1 MIKLESYLKSG
12 PVDVEYISHV
22 GPFQKTSKKGN
33 TFAAYTYT
41 FRLRSTGETFEQM
54 LFDSDHRKIGYVGPN
69 ALIRIMA
76 KGNGYLDYIVL
87 PVGEASMNVPQPSN
101 QKQVHLERK
110 ITEDVKNHEEQKA
123 AEDAKWL
130 RIDTSKIVFGYMNT
144 EMAKGKTPKEARAV
158 AIEAWK
164 EQEGAVDEILAIHKK
179 SDGEPKFAPEL
190 VHKPSV
196 TIDEVNQA
204 FGPSA

>member
-54 LFDSDHRKIGYVGPN
+54 LFDSEHRKIGYVGPN

-87 PVGEASMNVPQPSN
+87 PVGEASMNVPQ
-101 QKQVHLERK
+101 QKNTAQVAKERQ
-110 ITEDVKNHEEQKA
+110 ITQVVQEQSLEQKA
-123 AEDAKWL
+123 RQKQISLAGVYQARLSSGMETEKAREAAISDVAWL
-130 RIDTSKIVFGYMNT
+130 ERTAANL
-144 EMAKGKTPKEARAV
+144 AV
-158 AIEAWK
+158 N
-164 EQEGAVDEILAIHKK
+164 
-179 SDGEPKFAPEL
+179 DGFNQEPKFAPEP
-190 VHKPSV
+190 HKPSV

>member
-76 KGNGYLDYIVL
+76 KDNGYPDYFVL
-87 PVGEASMNVPQPSN
+87 PTGEASMNVPQPSN
-101 QKQVHLERK
+101 TKQVQIERQ
-110 ITEDVKNHEEQKA
+110 ITHSVQEQSLEQKA
-123 AEDAKWL
+123 RQKQISLAGVYQARLSAGMETEKAREAAITDVAWL
-130 RIDTSKIVFGYMNT
+130 ERTAANL
-144 EMAKGKTPKEARAV
+144 AV
-158 AIEAWK
+158 N
-164 EQEGAVDEILAIHKK
+164 
-179 SDGEPKFAPEL
+179 DGFNQEPKFAPEL

-196 TIDEVNQA
+196 TIDEVNHA
-204 FGPSA
+204 FDQSI

>member
-54 LFDSDHRKIGYVGPN
+54 LFDSEHRKIGYVGPN

-87 PVGEASMNVPQPSN
+87 PVGEASMNVPQ
-101 QKQVHLERK
+101 QKNTAQVAKERQ
-110 ITEDVKNHEEQKA
+110 ITQVVQEQSLEQKA
-123 AEDAKWL
+123 RQKQISLAGVYQARLSSGMETEKAREAAISDVAWL
-130 RIDTSKIVFGYMNT
+130 ERTAANL
-144 EMAKGKTPKEARAV
+144 AV
-158 AIEAWK
+158 NDGFN
-164 EQEGAVDEILAIHKK
+164 QEPE
-179 SDGEPKFAPEL
+179 FAPEL

-196 TIDEVNQA
+196 TIDEVNHA
-204 FGPSA
+204 FGQSL

>member
-54 LFDSDHRKIGYVGPN
+54 LFDSEHRKIGYVGPN

-87 PVGEASMNVPQPSN
+87 PVGEASMNVPQ
-101 QKQVHLERK
+101 QKNTAQVAKERQ
-110 ITEDVKNHEEQKA
+110 ITQVVQEQSLEQKA
-123 AEDAKWL
+123 RQKQISLAGVYQARLSSGMETEKAREAAISDVAWL
-130 RIDTSKIVFGYMNT
+130 ERTAANL
-144 EMAKGKTPKEARAV
+144 AV
-158 AIEAWK
+158 N
-164 EQEGAVDEILAIHKK
+164 
-179 SDGEPKFAPEL
+179 DGFNQEPKFAPEL